1 MQILLR
7 KVSATE
13 SVSIPLK
20 RERMLTEKKKKK
32 KNMFEKRIRRGQ
44 CYLQMYLENIY
55 IILGLLYDNSVYR
68 LPKVAHFIADMK
80 LSFSFIQC
88 HYQESSDLRLFL
100 SQAPAYS

>member
-1 MQILLR
+1 
-7 KVSATE
+7 
-13 SVSIPLK
+13 
-20 RERMLTEKKKKK
+20 MLTEIKKKTKKKKQKTKNKHVRK
-32 KNMFEKRIRRGQ
+32 KDKKRAV
-44 CYLQMYLENIY
+44 LFTNENIY